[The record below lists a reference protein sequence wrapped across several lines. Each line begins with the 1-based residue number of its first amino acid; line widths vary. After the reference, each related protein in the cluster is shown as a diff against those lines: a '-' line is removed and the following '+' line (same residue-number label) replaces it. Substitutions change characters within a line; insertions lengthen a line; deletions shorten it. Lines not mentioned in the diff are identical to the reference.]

1 MMAMSGSHPEG
12 VMSTTTA
19 QRQALE
25 VVREQITESIRAK
38 KRPSTPSLHPRPRA
52 ISPAHRTPAGA
63 RRHSSNTSR
72 RRRSAWTRTPI
83 ARMHDGTSCASR
95 VATAIDT
102 PPSMSATMS
111 SEITDSP
118 LTNRSVSGEAQRAGR
133 LLR

>member
-1 MMAMSGSHPEG
+1 MMAMRGSHPEG

-19 QRQALE
+19 QRQARE
-25 VVREQITESIRAK
+25 VVREQITGSIRAK
-38 KRPSTPSLHPRPRA
+38 KRPPPSLHPRPRA

-72 RRRSAWTRTPI
+72 LRRSACTRTPI

-102 PPSMSATMS
+102 PPSLSATMS
-111 SEITDSP
+111 SEITNST
-118 LTNRSVSGEAQRAGR
+118 LTNRSVSGERQRAGR